1 MSPSAALTGPGSRPS
16 KALPVWQWRPDGPVP
31 VLAPPPGWQRIDL
44 VSDLHLGAHAPATLR
59 AFLDYLER
67 SPADALLLLG
77 DVFEVW
83 IGDDLLEAPHGPE
96 AEVVAALR
104 QAAQRMALA
113 FLPGNR
119 DFLVGAGFA
128 AAAGCFLLPDP
139 CLLQAGEQRLLLMHG
154 DALCLDDGDYQAF
167 RRQVRDPAWQAAFLA
182 RPLAERQA
190 LAAGMR
196 GASETRKRQVGPEGY
211 GDLDPAAMNAA
222 LEAAHCALLVHGHT
236 HRPATESLGAGRQR
250 WVLSDWDLE
259 PSQPAPR
266 AEVLRLQS
274 DGLHRLPLAQ
284 ALPP

>member
-1 MSPSAALTGPGSRPS
+1 MSLPAAMPAP
-16 KALPVWQWRPDGPVP
+16 PVWQWQQGGTTP
-31 VLAPPPGWQRIDL
+31 VLMPPAGWQRIDL
-44 VSDLHLGAHAPATLR
+44 VSDLHLGAHAPATLQ
-59 AFLDYLER
+59 AFLDYLGG

-77 DVFEVW
+77 DIFEVW
-83 IGDDLLEAPHGPE
+83 IGDDLLGQPDSAE

-104 QAAQRMALA
+104 QTSQRMALA

-119 DFLVGAGFA
+119 DFLVGADFA
-128 AAAGCFLLPDP
+128 CAAGCRLLPDP

-196 GASETRKRQVGPEGY
+196 GASESRKRAVGPEGY
-211 GDLDPAAMNAA
+211 GDLDRKAMLAA
-222 LEAAHCALLVHGHT
+222 LQAAGCATLVHGHT
-236 HRPATESLGAGRQR
+236 HRPGTENLGNGRQR

-259 PSQPAPR
+259 PTQPRPR
-266 AEVLRLQS
+266 AEVLRLQH
-274 DGLHRLPLAQ
+274 DGLHRLTPAQ
-284 ALPP
+284 ALQP